1 MAAGEHAI
9 NSKKVDC
16 KRAKAKPGKI
26 FIGGLKPE
34 LTDDMLKEYF
44 GKFGNITEF
53 EMPVDKVT
61 KVRKGFGF
69 ITFER
74 EDTMKDLI
82 NKRKVTIGEHTVD
95 LRKATPKPDKM
106 SGSAGGW
113 GGAGGMG
120 FGGPGNTNF
129 LFNHTKAVFFNLWSS
144 RHP

>member
-106 SGSAGGW
+106 SG
-113 GGAGGMG
+113 
-120 FGGPGNTNF
+120 
-129 LFNHTKAVFFNLWSS
+129 LFFNLWSS